1 MELYKQKGRKSVLI
15 FSLPNSFIVG
25 NRCLIGCY
33 YVLSFIRFILF
44 FFFLLPSKIQNKKG
58 KVKSWL

>member
-1 MELYKQKGRKSVLI
+1 LL
-15 FSLPNSFIVG
+15 
-25 NRCLIGCY
+25 
-33 YVLSFIRFILF
+33 

>member
-15 FSLPNSFIVG
+15 LSLFHSFIDG
-25 NRCLIGCY
+25 NRCLIGCC
-33 YVLSFIRFILF
+33 YVLYFIRFILL